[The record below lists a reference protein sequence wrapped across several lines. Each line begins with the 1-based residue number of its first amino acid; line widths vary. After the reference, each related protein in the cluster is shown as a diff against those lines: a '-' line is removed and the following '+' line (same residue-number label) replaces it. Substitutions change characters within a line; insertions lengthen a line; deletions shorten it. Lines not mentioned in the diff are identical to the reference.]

1 MLPFC
6 GGRKSVGK
14 EEEQNHILGG
24 VDIIIEPVIVIH
36 ELLQLRRQF
45 LAGNGLLRRVLWL
58 GW

>member
-1 MLPFC
+1 M
-6 GGRKSVGK
+6 GK

-45 LAGNGLLRRVLWL
+45 LAGNRLLRRVLWL